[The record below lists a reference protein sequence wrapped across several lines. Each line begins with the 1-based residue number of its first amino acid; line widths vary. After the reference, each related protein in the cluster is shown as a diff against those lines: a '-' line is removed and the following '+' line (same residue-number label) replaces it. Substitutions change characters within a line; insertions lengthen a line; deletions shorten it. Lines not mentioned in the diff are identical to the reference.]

1 MDMRCSRRLS
11 ECLPKV
17 SITCSCTM
25 VLRSRSQISI
35 GIEYDIAQGWKVAT
49 MLAKRRM
56 SASSLFARLG
66 SPEVTEAEFAQKIL

>member
-1 MDMRCSRRLS
+1 
-11 ECLPKV
+11 
-17 SITCSCTM
+17 M